1 MNTFREG
8 AASTE
13 NPFSCEEMIS
23 LFTYIGKIS
32 QEEMAEEARDI
43 IVLGLNLELHTGDLE
58 VRWLRSPKVLNIL
71 KHIPPETLAGL
82 QSSS

>member
-13 NPFSCEEMIS
+13 NLFSCEEMIS
-23 LFTYIGKIS
+23 LFSYIGKIS

-43 IVLGLNLELHTGDLE
+43 IVLGLKLELHTEGPE
-58 VRWLRSPKVLNIL
+58 IRVPRTPKVLNIL
-71 KHIPPETLAGL
+71 NHTAPETLAGL
-82 QSSS
+82 QS